1 MLYRKLGCVLSVP
14 RGIRPTISKRFAYEG
29 SYQTILVDAKE
40 GVGYVKLNRPKALN
54 ALNEQ
59 LQDEVVAAME
69 KFDSDPQVKAIILT
83 GEGDKAFA
91 AGADIKMMAP
101 KNFMDVYKGKLFS
114 NWDKLKQIRK
124 PIIAA
129 VNGFALGGGCELAMM
144 CDIIIASE
152 NATFGQPEISLGT
165 IPGMGGT
172 QRLTRAV
179 GKSKAMEWVLTGDYF
194 DAATAEKAG
203 LISRVVPKDKLIP
216 EAERIAKKIASL
228 SNPIV
233 CLAKEAVNSAYETTL
248 EHGLNHE
255 KKIFQSTFATV
266 DRKAG
271 MEAFIAK
278 KTPTTW
284 KDE

>member
-1 MLYRKLGCVLSVP
+1 MFLA
-14 RGIRPTISKRFAYEG
+14 KRARNVARVRRCRAGRRFYAYPGTYE
-29 SYQTILVDAKE
+29 TILVDAKD

-59 LQDEVVAAME
+59 LQNDVVGALE
-69 KFDSDPQVKAIILT
+69 KFDNDAAIKAIILT

-101 KNFMDVYKGKLFS
+101 KNYMDVYKGKLFG
-114 NWDKLKQIRK
+114 NWDKMKQIRK

-144 CDIIIASE
+144 CDIIVASE
-152 NATFGQPEISLGT
+152 NAKFGQTEISLGT

-179 GKSKAMEWVLTGDYF
+179 GKSKAMEWVLTGEHW
-194 DAATAEKAG
+194 DAQTAERAG
-203 LISRVVPKDKLIP
+203 LVSRVVPKDQLIA
-216 EAERIAKKIASL
+216 EAERIAKKIASF
-228 SNPIV
+228 SSPVV
-233 CLAKEAVNSAYETTL
+233 CLAKETVNAAYETTL
-248 EHGLNHE
+248 EQGLAYE
-255 KKIFQSTFATV
+255 KRVFQSTFATA

-271 MEAFIAK
+271 MEGFVAK
-278 KTPTTW
+278 QQVTW